1 MEIILALVVGFIL
14 GALWGAWTSTHNIV
28 DHISQ
33 DPHRFRKLLDEI
45 EQIHLD
51 QPKVTHRVRAEWHDD
66 HCYLYDNQDQF
77 LAQGITLTQAL
88 ELANKRYPD
97 QEFRLNEHE

>member
-45 EQIHLD
+45 EDPIQ
-51 QPKVTHRVRAEWHDD
+51 K
-66 HCYLYDNQDQF
+66 
-77 LAQGITLTQAL
+77 LADASTLL
-88 ELANKRYPD
+88 SELADKLSPLMAFLPKKED
-97 QEFRLNEHE
+97 